1 MNPQE
6 IEIDLSKADE
16 IVCDNCGNKTFIQV
30 VEIKRLSPIVSPTG
44 QEAMIPVQ
52 MYACAK
58 CLHVNEKLQ
67 VKVK

>member
-6 IEIDLSKADE
+6 IEVDLSKSDD
-16 IVCDNCGNKTFIQV
+16 IICDNCGNKTFIQV

-44 QEAMIPVQ
+44 QEALVPVQ

-58 CLHVNEKLQ
+58 CLHVNVKIQ
-67 VKVK
+67 VKLK

>member
-6 IEIDLSKADE
+6 IEVDLSKSDD
-16 IVCDNCGNKTFIQV
+16 IICDNCGNKTFIQV

-44 QEAMIPVQ
+44 QEALVPVQ
-52 MYACAK
+52 MYACSK